1 MSATRKPKV
10 NADAGARV
18 SIGRG
23 SVDRPKLPT
32 IVADQITQSI
42 LEGELTP
49 GSRLQPEHEMLEAF
63 GVGRATLREALRLLE
78 SEGLITLKTGPGGGP
93 IVQRPDLGRVT
104 RLLLIVL
111 LTSGTSLRHVYDARS
126 VLDPLIATLAAERA
140 TPDQTGQL
148 QESLEVMREALHDEE
163 AFLRENLRFHRL
175 VAESSGNPVLEAY
188 SFLIQDILDGHE
200 MGIHYSVQR
209 LRGTLDSHIAIVD
222 GIAAHDP
229 ARASKAA
236 AKHVAEAVTYFERKY
251 PGQLDAP
258 VRATAWVNHT

>member
-1 MSATRKPKV
+1 MTT
-10 NADAGARV
+10 DAGARV

-42 LEGELTP
+42 LEDKLSP

-111 LTSGTSLRHVYDARS
+111 LTSGTSLRHVYEARG
-126 VLDPLIATLAAERA
+126 VLDPLIASLAAERA
-140 TPDQTGQL
+140 TPEQIAQL
-148 QESLEVMREALHDEE
+148 EDSLQVMKQAAGDEE
-163 AFLRENLRFHRL
+163 ALLMENLRFHRL
-175 VAESSGNPVLEAY
+175 IADTAGNPVLDAY
-188 SFLIQDILDGHE
+188 SFLIQDILDGHR
-200 MGIHYSVQR
+200 MGIRYSPQR
-209 LRGTLDSHIAIVD
+209 RRGIIESHAAIVRA
-222 GIAAHDP
+222 IAERD
-229 ARASKAA
+229 RAQASAA
-236 AKHVAEAVTYFERKY
+236 AAAHVAEAVTYFERKY
-251 PGQLDAP
+251 PGELDAP
-258 VRATAWVNHT
+258 VSATAWVNHT